1 MLTAKFAV
9 QRRHDL
15 EFQKRER
22 CGQGQSGKASWGSSQ
37 FQYGVGK
44 MVEVKL
50 QGVGKTFQAE
60 HSGVGLCLDRTEEG
74 WKVNLEGGRAVA
86 DCERS

>member
-1 MLTAKFAV
+1 MDRGYQEKLLGAAV
-9 QRRHDL
+9 SFNMEL
-15 EFQKRER
+15 ER
-22 CGQGQSGKASWGSSQ
+22 W
-37 FQYGVGK
+37 
-44 MVEVKL
+44 VEVKL